1 MRPNSGGLPV
11 EDGERFR
18 SIARPGGADD
28 RHQQAPCSE
37 FVAASENMLEMW
49 MERDPPKWAAYQIAA
64 KGSECKTV
72 GEAMDMI
79 EGIVRQAM
87 NMMPND

>member
-1 MRPNSGGLPV
+1 MDEQKSAEVADVQPEFSGSAFNAV
-11 EDGERFR
+11 
-18 SIARPGGADD
+18 
-28 RHQQAPCSE
+28 
-37 FVAASENMLEMW
+37 SENMIEMW
-49 MERDPPKWAAYQIAA
+49 MERDPAKWAAYQIAA

-87 NMMPND
+87 DMKPND